1 MTKKKKGFTKLA
13 PDEVVGQKRPLP
25 LPEVHEQPVE
35 EVECDDHEQVSM
47 LKIVLH

>member
-1 MTKKKKGFTKLA
+1 VTKEKRFYKLV

-25 LPEVHEQPVE
+25 LPEVHEQPAE